1 MVTDESRYIKR
12 KLYVLNY
19 AKQVG
24 DAKKACRYFGIARS
38 TFYEWK
44 NQYKNG
50 GIEGLARFHWHLLD
64 LGINHVYINPGSPK
78 LNCKVERSHRTDEQE
93 FYQFLEYTDDVNLN
107 EQLEDWEKYYNLHR
121 PHSTPK
127 GFTLYKVLKA
137 KLENRSVE
145 CQS

>member
-24 DAKKACRYFGIARS
+24 DVKKTCRYFGIARS

-50 GIEGLARFHWHLLD
+50 GIEGLARKRQD
-64 LGINHVYINPGSPK
+64 L
-78 LNCKVERSHRTDEQE
+78 
-93 FYQFLEYTDDVNLN
+93 
-107 EQLEDWEKYYNLHR
+107 
-121 PHSTPK
+121 
-127 GFTLYKVLKA
+127 
-137 KLENRSVE
+137 
-145 CQS
+145 